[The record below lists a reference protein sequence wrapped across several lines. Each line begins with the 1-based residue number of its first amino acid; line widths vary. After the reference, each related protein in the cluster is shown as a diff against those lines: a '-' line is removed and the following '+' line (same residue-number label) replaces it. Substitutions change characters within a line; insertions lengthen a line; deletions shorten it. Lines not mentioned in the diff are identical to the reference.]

1 MKKTGSEW
9 SNGSYF
15 LDSGTEMIKM
25 KTTGIN
31 LDATVGYHFV
41 DTEHVTIGDWECER
55 VYQDGIK

>member
-1 MKKTGSEW
+1 
-9 SNGSYF
+9 
-15 LDSGTEMIKM
+15 M